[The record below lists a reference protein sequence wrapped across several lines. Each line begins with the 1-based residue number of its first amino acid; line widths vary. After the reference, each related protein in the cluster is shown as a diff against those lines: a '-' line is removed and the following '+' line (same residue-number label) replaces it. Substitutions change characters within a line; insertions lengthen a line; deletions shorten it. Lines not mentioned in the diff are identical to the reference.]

1 MITNEQKR
9 VVIDN
14 LIKSLE
20 LPDSAYDK
28 ARKRYEDL
36 GEWFDRDESA
46 VSENNPHIFPQGS
59 FRLGTAIRPL
69 DESEEYDLDLVCKLR
84 AGITKD
90 SDTQETLKELIGSEL
105 KAYRNARSIKS
116 ELEPKHR
123 CWRLEY
129 QDDLSFHMD
138 IVPCIPADKKRRK
151 AILKSIRK
159 TGLEEY
165 VARSAFQTTISIT
178 DDRHGGY
185 KHICN
190 DWNISNPEGYA
201 KWFEY
206 RMNPPQTRISLEKAQ
221 VDDVP
226 LFKKKTPLQQVIQ
239 ILKRHRDNWS
249 TDNPDSKPISIIIT
263 TLAAR
268 AYDGETDI
276 VAALGNVLKKMG
288 GLVNSTK
295 PRIPNP
301 VDPEE
306 DFADRW
312 YRQDCLHLRLEKH
325 FNDWLLQAESD
336 FQHITSTIDTEF
348 LCEQIKER
356 FSLEV
361 NESELKKQLG
371 ISAASVNIVTPKTH
385 TIDRQDS
392 ARPWEWQLNGSI
404 GIE

>member
-14 LIKSLE
+14 MVKLLE

-28 ARKRYEDL
+28 ARNRYEDL
-36 GEWFDRDESA
+36 GEWFDRDESS
-46 VSENNPHIFPQGS
+46 VSGNEPHIFPQGS

-69 DESEEYDLDLVCKLR
+69 NESEEYDLDLACKLR
-84 AGITKD
+84 EGISKD
-90 SDTQETLKELIGSEL
+90 SHTQETLKKLIGIEL
-105 KAYRNARSIKS
+105 EAYRKARGIKS

-138 IVPCIPADKKRRK
+138 IVPCIPADEKRRK
-151 AILKSIRK
+151 AILESIRK
-159 TGLEEY
+159 TGLDEF
-165 VARSAFQTTISIT
+165 VAGSASQTTISIT
-178 DDRHGGY
+178 DDRHEGY
-185 KHICN
+185 KHICD

-206 RMNPPQTRISLEKAQ
+206 RMNPQQTRILLEKAQ

-226 LFKKKTPLQQVIQ
+226 LFKKKTPLQRVIQ

-249 TDNPDSKPISIIIT
+249 KDNPDSKPISIIIT

-268 AYDGETDI
+268 AYNGETDI
-276 VAALGNVLKKMG
+276 VAALGNVLEKMG
-288 GLVNSTK
+288 GLVRPAK
-295 PRIPNP
+295 PRVPNP
-301 VDPEE
+301 VDPDE

-312 YRQDCLHLRLEKH
+312 YRPDCLHLRLEDN
-325 FNDWLLQAESD
+325 FNAWLLQARKD
-336 FQHITSTIDTEF
+336 FQHLTSTTDAEF
-348 LCEQIKER
+348 LCEQIEEK
-356 FSLEV
+356 FSLRV
-361 NESELKKQLG
+361 NQSELKKQLG
-371 ISAASVNIVTPKTH
+371 IGAATVNVITPKTH

-392 ARPWEWQLNGSI
+392 ARPWEW
-404 GIE
+404 

>member
-14 LIKSLE
+14 MVKLLE

-36 GEWFDRDESA
+36 GEWFDRDEST
-46 VSENNPHIFPQGS
+46 VSGNNPHIFPQGS

-69 DESEEYDLDLVCKLR
+69 DESEEYDLDLACKLR
-84 AGITKD
+84 DGISKD
-90 SDTQETLKELIGSEL
+90 NHTQETLKKLIGIEL
-105 KAYRNARSIKS
+105 EAYRKARGIKN

-138 IVPCIPADKKRRK
+138 IVPCIPADENRRK
-151 AILKSIRK
+151 AILESIRK
-159 TGLEEY
+159 TGLDEY
-165 VARSAFQTTISIT
+165 VAGSASQTTISIT
-178 DDRHGGY
+178 DDRHEGY
-185 KHICN
+185 KHICD

-206 RMNPPQTRISLEKAQ
+206 RMNPQQTRILLEKAQ

-249 TDNPDSKPISIIIT
+249 KDNPDSKPISIIIT

-268 AYDGETDI
+268 AYNGETD
-276 VAALGNVLKKMG
+276 VVTALGNVLEKMG
-288 GLVNSTK
+288 GLVNPAR
-295 PRIPNP
+295 PRVPNP

-312 YRQDCLHLRLEKH
+312 YRQDCLHLRLEKN
-325 FNDWLLQAESD
+325 FNDWLLQARTD
-336 FQHITSTIDTEF
+336 FQHITSTTDTEF
-348 LCEQIKER
+348 LCEHIEEK
-356 FSLEV
+356 FSLRV

-371 ISAASVNIVTPKTH
+371 ISVASVNIITPKTH

-392 ARPWEWQLNGSI
+392 ARPWKW
-404 GIE
+404 

>member
-1 MITNEQKR
+1 MIANEQKR
-9 VVIDN
+9 VVLDN
-14 LIKSLE
+14 MVKLLE

-46 VSENNPHIFPQGS
+46 VSGNNPHIFPQGS

-69 DESEEYDLDLVCKLR
+69 DESEEYDLDLACKLR
-84 AGITKD
+84 DGISKD
-90 SDTQETLKELIGSEL
+90 SHTQETLKKLIGIEL
-105 KAYRNARSIKS
+105 EAYRKARGIKS

-138 IVPCIPADKKRRK
+138 IVPCIPADEKRRK
-151 AILKSIRK
+151 AILESIRK
-159 TGLEEY
+159 TGLDEY
-165 VARSAFQTTISIT
+165 VAGSASQTTISIT
-178 DDRHGGY
+178 DDRHEGY
-185 KHICN
+185 KHICD

-206 RMNPPQTRISLEKAQ
+206 RMNPQQTRILLEKAQ

-249 TDNPDSKPISIIIT
+249 KDNPDSKPISIIIT

-268 AYDGETDI
+268 AYNGETDI
-276 VAALGNVLKKMG
+276 VAALGNVLEKMG
-288 GLVNSTK
+288 GLVNPTK
-295 PRIPNP
+295 PRVPNP

-312 YRQDCLHLRLEKH
+312 YRQDCLHLRLEKN
-325 FNDWLLQAESD
+325 FNDWLLQARTD
-336 FQHITSTIDTEF
+336 FQHITSTTDTEF
-348 LCEQIKER
+348 LCEQIEEK
-356 FSLEV
+356 FSLRV

-371 ISAASVNIVTPKTH
+371 ISVASVNIITPKTH

-392 ARPWEWQLNGSI
+392 ARPWKW
-404 GIE
+404 

>member
-14 LIKSLE
+14 MIKLLE

-46 VSENNPHIFPQGS
+46 VSGNNPHIFPQGS

-69 DESEEYDLDLVCKLR
+69 DESEEYDLDLACKLR
-84 AGITKD
+84 EGISKD
-90 SDTQETLKELIGSEL
+90 NHTQETLKKLIGIEL
-105 KAYRNARSIKS
+105 EAYRKARGIKN

-138 IVPCIPADKKRRK
+138 IVPCIPADENRRK
-151 AILKSIRK
+151 AILESIRK
-159 TGLEEY
+159 TGLDEY
-165 VARSAFQTTISIT
+165 VAGSASQTTISIT
-178 DDRHGGY
+178 DDRHEGY
-185 KHICN
+185 KHICD

-206 RMNPPQTRISLEKAQ
+206 RMNPQQTRILLEKAQ

-226 LFKKKTPLQQVIQ
+226 LFKKKTPLQRVVQ

-249 TDNPDSKPISIIIT
+249 KDNPDSKPISIIIT

-268 AYDGETDI
+268 AYNSETD
-276 VAALGNVLKKMG
+276 VVTALGNVLEKMG
-288 GLVNSTK
+288 GLVNPSR
-295 PRIPNP
+295 PRVPNP

-312 YRQDCLHLRLEKH
+312 YRQDCLHLRLEEH
-325 FNDWLLQAESD
+325 FNAWLLQARTD
-336 FQHITSTIDTEF
+336 FQHITSTTDTEF
-348 LCEQIKER
+348 LCEQIDEK
-356 FSLEV
+356 FSLRV

-371 ISAASVNIVTPKTH
+371 ISAASVNIITPKTH

-392 ARPWEWQLNGSI
+392 ARPWEW
-404 GIE
+404 

>member
-14 LIKSLE
+14 MVKLLE

-46 VSENNPHIFPQGS
+46 VSGSNPHIFPQGS

-69 DESEEYDLDLVCKLR
+69 DESEEYDLDLACKLR
-84 AGITKD
+84 NGITKD
-90 SDTQETLKELIGSEL
+90 SHTQETLKKVIGFELE
-105 KAYRNARSIKS
+105 AYRKARGIKN

-138 IVPCIPADKKRRK
+138 IVPCIPADEKRRK
-151 AILKSIRK
+151 AILESIRN
-159 TGLEEY
+159 TGLDEY
-165 VARSAFQTTISIT
+165 VAGAASQTTISIT
-178 DDRHGGY
+178 DDQHEGY
-185 KHICN
+185 RHICEN
-190 DWNISNPEGYA
+190 WNISNPEGYA

-206 RMNPPQTRISLEKAQ
+206 RMNPQKTRALLEKAQ
-221 VDDVP
+221 VDEMP
-226 LFKKKTPLQQVIQ
+226 LFKKKTPLQRVVQ

-249 TDNPDSKPISIIIT
+249 KNNPDSKPISIIIT

-268 AYDGETDI
+268 AYEGETDI
-276 VAALGNVLKKMG
+276 VEALGNVLEKMG
-288 GLVNSTK
+288 DLVRPTK
-295 PRIPNP
+295 PRVPNP

-312 YRQDCLHLRLEKH
+312 YRQDCLHLRLEEH
-325 FNDWLLQAESD
+325 FKAWLLQARID
-336 FQHITSTIDTEF
+336 FQHITSTSDTKF
-348 LCEQIKER
+348 LCEHIEEK
-356 FSLEV
+356 FSLRI
-361 NESELKKQLG
+361 NEPELKKQLG
-371 ISAASVNIVTPKTH
+371 ISAASVTILTPKTH
-385 TIDRQDS
+385 TIDRLDS
-392 ARPWEWQLNGSI
+392 ARPWKW
-404 GIE
+404 

>member
-14 LIKSLE
+14 MVKLLE

-36 GEWFDRDESA
+36 GEWFDREESA
-46 VSENNPHIFPQGS
+46 VSGNNPHIFPQGS

-69 DESEEYDLDLVCKLR
+69 DESEEYDLDLACKLR
-84 AGITKD
+84 DGITKD
-90 SDTQETLKELIGSEL
+90 SHTQETIKKLIGIEL
-105 KAYRNARSIKS
+105 EAYRRARGIKR

-138 IVPCIPADKKRRK
+138 IVPCIPADEKRRK
-151 AILKSIRK
+151 AILASIRK
-159 TGLEEY
+159 TGLDEY
-165 VARSAFQTTISIT
+165 VAGAASQTTISIT
-178 DDRHGGY
+178 DDRHEGY
-185 KHICN
+185 KDICDN
-190 DWNISNPEGYA
+190 WNISNPEGYA

-206 RMNPPQTRISLEKAQ
+206 RMNPQQTRMIFGKAQ
-221 VDDVP
+221 VDDMP
-226 LFKKKTPLQQVIQ
+226 LFKKKTPLQRVIQ

-249 TDNPDSKPISIIIT
+249 KDNPDSKPISIIIT

-268 AYDGETDI
+268 AYNGETDI
-276 VAALGNVLKKMG
+276 VAALGNVLEKMG
-288 GLVNSTK
+288 GLVNQTK
-295 PRIPNP
+295 PKVPNP

-312 YRQDCLHLRLEKH
+312 YRQDCLHLKLEKN
-325 FNDWLLQAESD
+325 FNAWLLQAKAD
-336 FQHITSTIDTEF
+336 FQHITSTTNTEF
-348 LCEQIKER
+348 ICGHIEEK
-356 FSLEV
+356 FSLRV

-371 ISAASVNIVTPKTH
+371 ISDASVNIITPKIH

-392 ARPWEWQLNGSI
+392 ARPWKW
-404 GIE
+404 

>member
-14 LIKSLE
+14 MVKLLE
-20 LPDSAYDK
+20 LPDSAYEK
-28 ARKRYEDL
+28 ARKRYDDL

-46 VSENNPHIFPQGS
+46 VSGNNPHIFPQGS

-69 DESEEYDLDLVCKLR
+69 DESEEYDLDLACKLR
-84 AGITKD
+84 EGITKD
-90 SDTQETLKELIGSEL
+90 SHTQETLKKLIGIEL
-105 KAYRNARSIKS
+105 AAYRKARGIKN

-138 IVPCIPADKKRRK
+138 IVPCIPADEKRREV
-151 AILKSIRK
+151 ILESIRK
-159 TGLEEY
+159 TGLDEY
-165 VARSAFQTTISIT
+165 IAGATSQTTIFIT
-178 DDRHGGY
+178 DDRHEGY
-185 KHICN
+185 KHICS

-206 RMNPPQTRISLEKAQ
+206 RMNPQQTRILLEKAQ

-226 LFKKKTPLQQVIQ
+226 LFKKKTPLQRVVQ

-249 TDNPDSKPISIIIT
+249 KDNPESKPISIIIT

-268 AYDGETDI
+268 AYNGETDI
-276 VAALGNVLKKMG
+276 VAALNNVLEKMG
-288 GLVNSTK
+288 SLVNPTK
-295 PRIPNP
+295 PQVPNP
-301 VDPEE
+301 VDPKE

-312 YRQDCLHLRLEKH
+312 YREDCKHLRLKEN
-325 FNDWLLQAESD
+325 FNNWLLQARTD
-336 FQHITSTIDTEF
+336 FQHITSTTDTEF
-348 LCEQIKER
+348 LREQIEKK
-356 FSLEV
+356 FSLQV
-361 NESELKKQLG
+361 NELELKKQLG
-371 ISAASVNIVTPKTH
+371 ISVASVNIITPKTH

-392 ARPWEWQLNGSI
+392 ARPWKR
-404 GIE
+404 

>member
-9 VVIDN
+9 VVLDN
-14 LIKSLE
+14 MVKLLE

-46 VSENNPHIFPQGS
+46 VSGNNPHIFPQGS

-69 DESEEYDLDLVCKLR
+69 DESEEYDLDLACKLR
-84 AGITKD
+84 DGISKD
-90 SDTQETLKELIGSEL
+90 SHTQETLKKLIGIEL
-105 KAYRNARSIKS
+105 EAYRKARGIKN

-138 IVPCIPADKKRRK
+138 IVPCIPADEKRRK
-151 AILKSIRK
+151 AILESIRK
-159 TGLEEY
+159 TGLDEY
-165 VARSAFQTTISIT
+165 VAGSASQTTISIT
-178 DDRHGGY
+178 DDRHAGY
-185 KHICN
+185 KHICD

-206 RMNPPQTRISLEKAQ
+206 RMNPQQTRVLLEKAQ

-226 LFKKKTPLQQVIQ
+226 LFKKKTPLQRVIQ

-249 TDNPDSKPISIIIT
+249 KDNPDSKPISIIIT

-268 AYDGETDI
+268 AYNGETDI
-276 VAALGNVLKKMG
+276 VAALGNVLEKMG
-288 GLVNSTK
+288 GLVNPAR
-295 PRIPNP
+295 PRGPNP

-312 YRQDCLHLRLEKH
+312 YRQDCLHLRLEEH
-325 FNDWLLQAESD
+325 FNAWLLQARTD
-336 FQHITSTIDTEF
+336 FQHITSTTDTEF
-348 LCEQIKER
+348 LREQIEEK
-356 FSLEV
+356 FSLRV

-371 ISAASVNIVTPKTH
+371 ISVASVNIITPKTH

-392 ARPWEWQLNGSI
+392 ARPWEW
-404 GIE
+404 

>member
-9 VVIDN
+9 VVLDN
-14 LIKSLE
+14 MVKLLE

-46 VSENNPHIFPQGS
+46 VSGNNPHIFPQGS

-69 DESEEYDLDLVCKLR
+69 DESEKYDLDLACKLR
-84 AGITKD
+84 DGITKD
-90 SDTQETLKELIGSEL
+90 SHTQETLKKLIGIEL
-105 KAYRNARSIKS
+105 EAYRKARGIKN

-138 IVPCIPADKKRRK
+138 IVPCIPADEKRRK
-151 AILKSIRK
+151 AILESIRK
-159 TGLEEY
+159 TGLDEY
-165 VARSAFQTTISIT
+165 VAGSASQTTISIT
-178 DDRHGGY
+178 DDRHEGY
-185 KHICN
+185 KHICD

-206 RMNPPQTRISLEKAQ
+206 RMNPQQTRILLEKAQ

-226 LFKKKTPLQQVIQ
+226 LFKKKTPLQRVIQ

-249 TDNPDSKPISIIIT
+249 KDKPDSKPISIIIT

-268 AYDGETDI
+268 AYNGETDI
-276 VAALGNVLKKMG
+276 VAALGNVLEKMG
-288 GLVNSTK
+288 GLVSPSR
-295 PRIPNP
+295 PRVPNP

-312 YRQDCLHLRLEKH
+312 YRQDCLHLRLEKN
-325 FNDWLLQAESD
+325 FNDWLLQARTD
-336 FQHITSTIDTEF
+336 FQHITSTTDTEF
-348 LCEQIKER
+348 LCEHIEEK
-356 FSLEV
+356 FSLRV

-371 ISAASVNIVTPKTH
+371 ISVASVNIITPKTH

-392 ARPWEWQLNGSI
+392 ARPWEW
-404 GIE
+404 

>member
-14 LIKSLE
+14 MVRLLE

-46 VSENNPHIFPQGS
+46 MSENNPHIFPQGS

-69 DESEEYDLDLVCKLR
+69 DECEDYDLDLACKLR
-84 AGITKD
+84 FGISKE
-90 SDTQETLKELIGSEL
+90 SYTQESLKKLIGVEL
-105 KAYRNARSIKS
+105 EAYRKARGIKS
-116 ELEPKHR
+116 KLESKHR

-138 IVPCIPADKKRRK
+138 IVPCIPADEQQRK
-151 AILKSIRK
+151 AILESIRK
-159 TGLEEY
+159 TGLDEF
-165 VARSAFQTTISIT
+165 VAESASQTTISIT
-178 DDRHGGY
+178 DDLHKGY
-185 KHICN
+185 KHICD

-201 KWFEY
+201 NWFEY
-206 RMNPPQTRISLEKAQ
+206 RMNPQQTRICLEKAQ

-226 LFKKKTPLQQVIQ
+226 LFNKKTPLQRVIQ

-249 TDNPDSKPISIIIT
+249 KDNPDSKPISIIIT

-268 AYDGETDI
+268 AYNGETDI
-276 VAALGNVLKKMG
+276 VAALGNVLEKMG
-288 GLVNSTK
+288 SLVNPTR
-295 PRIPNP
+295 PRVPNP

-312 YRQDCLHLRLEKH
+312 YRQDCLHLRLEDH
-325 FNDWLLQAESD
+325 FNAWLLQAKTD
-336 FQHITSTIDTEF
+336 FQHITSTTDTEF
-348 LCEQIKER
+348 ICEQIDEK
-356 FSLEV
+356 FSLRV

-371 ISAASVNIVTPKTH
+371 IGSTSVNIITPKTH

-392 ARPWEWQLNGSI
+392 ARPWEW
-404 GIE
+404 

>member
-1 MITNEQKR
+1 MISNEQKR

-14 LIKSLE
+14 MVKLLE

-46 VSENNPHIFPQGS
+46 VSGNNPHIFPQGS

-69 DESEEYDLDLVCKLR
+69 DESEEYDLDLACKLR
-84 AGITKD
+84 DGITKD
-90 SDTQETLKELIGSEL
+90 SHTQETLKKLIGIEL
-105 KAYRNARSIKS
+105 EAYRKARGIKN

-138 IVPCIPADKKRRK
+138 IVPCIPADENRRK
-151 AILKSIRK
+151 AILESIRK
-159 TGLEEY
+159 TGLDDY
-165 VARSAFQTTISIT
+165 VAGSAFQTTISIT
-178 DDRHGGY
+178 DDRHEGY
-185 KHICN
+185 KHICD

-206 RMNPPQTRISLEKAQ
+206 RMNPQQTRILLEKAQ

-249 TDNPDSKPISIIIT
+249 KDNPDLKPISIIIT

-268 AYDGETDI
+268 AYNGETDI
-276 VAALGNVLKKMG
+276 VAALGNVLEKMG
-288 GLVNSTK
+288 GLVSPSR
-295 PRIPNP
+295 PRVPNP

-312 YRQDCLHLRLEKH
+312 YRQDCLHLRLEKN
-325 FNDWLLQAESD
+325 FNDWLLQVRTD
-336 FQHITSTIDTEF
+336 FQHITSTTNTEF
-348 LCEQIKER
+348 LREQIEEK
-356 FSLEV
+356 FSLRV

-371 ISAASVNIVTPKTH
+371 ISVASVNIITPKTH

-392 ARPWEWQLNGSI
+392 ARPWEW
-404 GIE
+404 

>member
-14 LIKSLE
+14 MVKLLE

-46 VSENNPHIFPQGS
+46 VSGNNPHIFPQGS

-69 DESEEYDLDLVCKLR
+69 DESEEYDLDLACKLR
-84 AGITKD
+84 EGISKD
-90 SDTQETLKELIGSEL
+90 SHTQETLKKLIGIEL
-105 KAYRNARSIKS
+105 EAYRKARGIKS
-116 ELEPKHR
+116 ELELKHR

-138 IVPCIPADKKRRK
+138 IVPCIPADEKRRK
-151 AILKSIRK
+151 AILESIRK
-159 TGLEEY
+159 TGLDES
-165 VARSAFQTTISIT
+165 VAGSASQTTISIT
-178 DDRHGGY
+178 DDRHEGY
-185 KHICN
+185 KHICD

-206 RMNPPQTRISLEKAQ
+206 RMNPKQTRILLEKAQ

-226 LFKKKTPLQQVIQ
+226 LFKKKTPLQRVIQ

-249 TDNPDSKPISIIIT
+249 KDNPDSKPISIIIT

-268 AYDGETDI
+268 AYNGETDI
-276 VAALGNVLKKMG
+276 VAALGNVLEKMG
-288 GLVNSTK
+288 GLVNQTR
-295 PRIPNP
+295 PRVPNP

-312 YRQDCLHLRLEKH
+312 YRQDCLHLRLEEH
-325 FNDWLLQAESD
+325 FNAWLLQARTD
-336 FQHITSTIDTEF
+336 FQHITSTTDTEF
-348 LCEQIKER
+348 LCEHIEEK
-356 FSLEV
+356 FSLRV

-371 ISAASVNIVTPKTH
+371 ISVASVNIITPKTH

-392 ARPWEWQLNGSI
+392 ARPWEW
-404 GIE
+404 

>member
-14 LIKSLE
+14 MVKLLE
-20 LPDSAYDK
+20 LPDTAYDK

-46 VSENNPHIFPQGS
+46 VSGNNPHIFPQGS

-69 DESEEYDLDLVCKLR
+69 DESEKYDLDLACKLR
-84 AGITKD
+84 DGISKG
-90 SDTQETLKELIGSEL
+90 SHTQETIKKLIGTEL
-105 KAYRNARSIKS
+105 EAYRKTRGITS
-116 ELEPKHR
+116 ELEAKHR

-138 IVPCIPADKKRRK
+138 IVPCIPADEKRRK
-151 AILKSIRK
+151 IILESIRN
-159 TGLEEY
+159 TGLDEF
-165 VARSAFQTTISIT
+165 VAGSASQTTVSIT
-178 DDRHGGY
+178 DDRHEGY
-185 KHICN
+185 KHICD

-206 RMNPPQTRISLEKAQ
+206 RMNPQQTRILLEKAQ

-226 LFKKKTPLQQVIQ
+226 LFKKKTPLQRVIQ

-249 TDNPDSKPISIIIT
+249 KGNPDSKPISIIIT

-268 AYDGETDI
+268 AYNGETDI
-276 VAALGNVLKKMG
+276 VAALGNVLEKMG
-288 GLVNSTK
+288 GLVSPTR
-295 PRIPNP
+295 PRVPNP

-312 YRQDCLHLRLEKH
+312 YRQDCLHLRLEKN
-325 FNDWLLQAESD
+325 FNAWLLQARTD
-336 FQHITSTIDTEF
+336 FQHLTSTTDTEF
-348 LCEQIKER
+348 LCEHIEEK
-356 FSLEV
+356 FSLRV
-361 NESELKKQLG
+361 NQSELKKQLG
-371 ISAASVNIVTPKTH
+371 ISAASINIITPKTH
-385 TIDRQDS
+385 SIDRQDS
-392 ARPWEWQLNGSI
+392 ARPWKW
-404 GIE
+404 